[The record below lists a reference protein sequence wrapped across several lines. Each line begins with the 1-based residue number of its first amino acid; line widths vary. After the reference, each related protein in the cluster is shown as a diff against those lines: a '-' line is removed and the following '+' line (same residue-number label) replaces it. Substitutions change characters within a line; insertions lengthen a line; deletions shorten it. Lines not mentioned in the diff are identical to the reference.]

1 MPVNGGQ
8 GTLARAI
15 EEQEE
20 RLLNCVH
27 CGFCLPACPT
37 YRRLGDEADSPRG
50 RLYLMQAVVEGR
62 LDAGSDAF
70 QTHIGRCLG
79 CRACEPVC
87 PSGVE
92 YGHLLE
98 LARHLGGSARRPALL
113 ARLLLRVFGTGWLAR
128 PAMLAGRVLRA
139 TGLPALATR
148 LLSGRHRSGER
159 RDRQGRGEEP
169 GRIARAAT
177 GAGLGLAMLAASS
190 PARELFHKRL
200 AARPARREH
209 RAVGHGKD
217 ATGASAAGRG
227 NGATGAS
234 APGPAAAGLSTVAPP
249 DPPTVALLTGC
260 VQAGLFARV
269 NEATARVLTANGYRV
284 VPAAAQ
290 GCCGALH
297 AHGGDLEAARDMARR
312 NIGAFEGAN
321 PDFLAMNASGCGAAM
336 AAYGS
341 LLADDRLM
349 GDRARQLAERVR
361 DVSQLLADRGPVKGA
376 PLPLRVTY
384 DAPCH
389 LLHAQGVA
397 DPPARVLESVPGL
410 EVVPLDGAAECCGG
424 AGIYGLTHPGL
435 GGWIGSDKVR
445 SVLATGADALV
456 TGNPGCMMQIG
467 AGLALAGSRIPVVHL
482 VELVDE
488 SYRRA
493 GLYGPQ
499 ASRGNMPAGIRAAT
513 QPGRSA

>member
-1 MPVNGGQ
+1 MNTRKE
-8 GTLARAI
+8 TLARAI

-98 LARHLGGSARRPALL
+98 LARQVGGDARKPTLL
-113 ARLLLRVFGTGWLAR
+113 ARLLLRVFGTAWLAR
-128 PAMLAGRVLRA
+128 PAMLAGRMVRA
-139 TGLPALATR
+139 TGLPGFAVGALSRRNGA
-148 LLSGRHRSGER
+148 GRHGRSSGDGKET
-159 RDRQGRGEEP
+159 GP
-169 GRIARAAT
+169 LTRIAT
-177 GAGLGLAMLAASS
+177 GVRLGLAMLAASS
-190 PARELFHKRL
+190 PACELFHKR
-200 AARPARREH
+200 PARRAHEG
-209 RAVGHGKD
+209 RRVSGHGHGTA
-217 ATGASAAGRG
+217 ATAFPA
-227 NGATGAS
+227 
-234 APGPAAAGLSTVAPP
+234 PAAAGGNGS
-249 DPPTVALLTGC
+249 TVALLTGC
-260 VQAGLFARV
+260 VQAGLFSRV
-269 NEATARVLTANGYRV
+269 NEATARVLAANGYRV
-284 VPAAAQ
+284 VTVRGQ

-297 AHGGDLEAARDMARR
+297 AHGGALEAARRMARR
-312 NIGAFEGAN
+312 NVRAFDDARV
-321 PDFLAMNASGCGAAM
+321 DFIATNASGCGAAM
-336 AAYGS
+336 AEYES
-341 LLADDRLM
+341 LLANEETM
-349 GDRARQLAERVR
+349 GRQARQIAARVR
-361 DVSQLLADRGPVKGA
+361 DVSQLLADPGPVTGA

-397 DPPARVLESVPGL
+397 DPPLAVLESVPEV
-410 EVVPLDGAAECCGG
+410 EVVALAGAAECCGG
-424 AGIYGLTHPGL
+424 AGIYGITHPDL

-445 SVLATGADALV
+445 AVLATGADAVV

-467 AGLALAGSRIPVVHL
+467 AGLALAGSAVPVLHL
-482 VELVDE
+482 VEVVDE

-493 GLYGPQ
+493 GLYGGGAP
-499 ASRGNMPAGIRAAT
+499 
-513 QPGRSA
+513 

>member
-8 GTLARAI
+8 DTLARAI

-98 LARHLGGSARRPALL
+98 LARQVGGNSRKPTLL
-113 ARLLLRVFGTGWLAR
+113 ARLLLRVFGAAWLAR
-128 PAMLAGRVLRA
+128 PAMLAGRVVRA
-139 TGLPALATR
+139 TGLPRLAV
-148 LLSGRHRSGER
+148 LGRR
-159 RDRQGRGEEP
+159 RDAGAGGRRGVGKESGP
-169 GRIARAAT
+169 LARIAAAVR
-177 GAGLGLAMLAASS
+177 LGLAMLAASS
-190 PARELFHKRL
+190 PACELFHKRP
-200 AARPARREH
+200 ARPAPERAHEGRRASGQRH
-209 RAVGHGKD
+209 RTNPAAHHPAPV
-217 ATGASAAGRG
+217 AASAD
-227 NGATGAS
+227 T
-234 APGPAAAGLSTVAPP
+234 
-249 DPPTVALLTGC
+249 PTVALLTGC
-260 VQAGLFARV
+260 VQAGLFSRV
-269 NEATARVLTANGYRV
+269 NEATARVLAANGYRV
-284 VPAAAQ
+284 VTVPGQ

-297 AHGGDLEAARDMARR
+297 AHGGALRAARRMARR
-312 NIGAFEGAN
+312 NVRAFDAARV
-321 PDFLAMNASGCGAAM
+321 DFIAMNASGCGAAM
-336 AAYGS
+336 AEYGS
-341 LLADDRLM
+341 LLANDETIGR
-349 GDRARQLAERVR
+349 RARQLAGRVR
-361 DVSQLLADRGPVKGA
+361 DVSGLLADRGPVTGA
-376 PLPLRVTY
+376 PVPLRVTY

-389 LLHAQGVA
+389 LLHAQGVG
-397 DPPARVLESVPGL
+397 DPPLAVLESVPEV
-410 EVVPLDGAAECCGG
+410 EVVTLAGAAECCGG
-424 AGIYGLTHPGL
+424 AGIYGITHPDL

-445 SVLATGADALV
+445 AVLETGADALV

-467 AGLALAGSRIPVVHL
+467 AGLALAGSPVPVLHL

-493 GLYGPQ
+493 GLYG
-499 ASRGNMPAGIRAAT
+499 G
-513 QPGRSA
+513 